1 MMYGGLLRQE
11 AGSGI
16 RREYEYFGGIV
27 LYGSSRRIV
36 VTLDYYGGVI
46 WMLRGWQ
53 GMSTRLCDCRTDR
66 SRDV

>member
-1 MMYGGLLRQE
+1 MTDLCGVMYGVLLRQK

-36 VTLDYYGGVI
+36 LTLEYYDGVI
-46 WMLRGWQ
+46 
-53 GMSTRLCDCRTDR
+53 
-66 SRDV
+66 